1 MTEQPLI
8 YMLLAAGGVG
18 ALVLVGGPLVR
29 QASAL
34 LVARTRTHFQDLLIA
49 YPPERAVAIAFA
61 ITAACALFNGLV
73 LQSWLVVFG
82 MFALVFCMAELG
94 FKAARQK
101 RRQQVDL
108 QLPDTLTTIAN
119 SMRSGLTLIQAI
131 EMTRDN
137 TFPPFS
143 KELSIVLSEN
153 RMGTSVEDSFDKIAN
168 RVQSPY
174 LDSAV
179 SAIAITRR
187 TGGNVAEGLEKIA
200 GTIREIM
207 RIENQ
212 ISAMTSQGR
221 MEGIVMGIMPF
232 VAIGGFYLF
241 DKEMIMPLFMD
252 PIGHCILVAILF
264 CDIIAIVAI
273 KKLMAIDV

>member
-1 MTEQPLI
+1 MTDVSFVLMI
-8 YMLLAAGGVG
+8 VSALGVG
-18 ALVLVGGPLVR
+18 AFVLVGGPLVK
-29 QASAL
+29 QVTAL
-34 LVARTRTHFQDLLIA
+34 LAERTRMHFEDLLIS
-49 YPPERAVAIAFA
+49 YSPERAVGIATA
-61 ITAACALFNGLV
+61 ITVGLAVVHVVV
-73 LQSWLVVFG
+73 LGSWFLAVCMFVLVP
-82 MFALVFCMAELG
+82 LVAEVG
-94 FKAARQK
+94 FRVARKK
-101 RRQQVDL
+101 RRQQIDL

-119 SMRSGLTLIQAI
+119 SMRSGLTLMQAI

-137 TFPPFS
+137 SFAPMS
-143 KELSIVLSEN
+143 KELGIVVSEN
-153 RMGTSVEDSFDKIAN
+153 RMGTSVEDSFDKIAQ

-179 SAIAITRR
+179 AAIAITRR
-187 TGGNVAEGLEKIA
+187 TGGNVAEGLDRIA

-212 ISAMTSQGR
+212 IQAMTSQGR

-241 DKEMIMPLFMD
+241 DKEMIMPLFTD
-252 PIGHCILVAILF
+252 PIGHCILITIVF
-264 CDIIAIVAI
+264 CDLIAIVAI